1 MMAFDQALWLVAL
14 PLALLPLWR
23 GMRQSARVHPWLA
36 LVPRDPAS
44 TAIDIAMRTAAAL
57 AIAGCV
63 TALAGPHEREQT
75 VERVGR
81 GAEIVIVL
89 DRSRSMDESFTRKR
103 DGGGFRESAGASESK
118 AGAAR
123 RIVSR
128 FVSQRVDDA
137 FAVVLFSAQALPVL
151 PFTQHQDVILAAID
165 ASGIGRGL
173 GNTDI
178 GRAMLAGAANFDDRA
193 YLGSRAIL
201 LISDGGAQLDPDMRT
216 RLADTLRRHR
226 IGLYWI
232 YLRGANGRK
241 LRIDRPAEGSSLA
254 GSSSAAS
261 SQSAGAAL
269 ATAVTDEMPEQSLHD
284 YFASLGMPYRVYE
297 AEKPEAVQGAI
308 DDLGRVE
315 QHPIVYS
322 EILPRRDLLPLAV
335 GIALAALLLLL
346 GARWLLGR
354 RWA

>member
-1 MMAFDQALWLVAL
+1 MIAFDQPLWLVAL

-23 GMRQSARVHPWLA
+23 GMRQAAQPHPWLA

-44 TAIDIAMRTAAAL
+44 TAIDIAMRSCAAL
-57 AIAGCV
+57 AITGCV
-63 TALAGPHEREQT
+63 IALAGPHESEQT

-103 DGGGFRESAGASESK
+103 DGGGFRESAGAGESK

-128 FVSQRVDDA
+128 FVSQRPDDA

-165 ASGIGRGL
+165 ASGVGRGL

-178 GRAMLAGAANFDDRA
+178 GRALLAGAANFDDRA

-216 RLADTLRRHR
+216 RLAATLRRHR

-241 LRIDRPAEGSSLA
+241 LRFDEQPASGSV
-254 GSSSAAS
+254 
-261 SQSAGAAL
+261 L

-284 YFASLGMPYRVYE
+284 YFASLGLPYRVYE

-308 DDLGRVE
+308 DDLGRME
-315 QHPIVYS
+315 QHPIVYA
-322 EILPRRDLLPLAV
+322 EIQPRRDLLPHAA
-335 GIALAALLLLL
+335 GAALAALLLLL
-346 GARWLLGR
+346 GTRWLLGR

>member
-128 FVSQRVDDA
+128 ER
-137 FAVVLFSAQALPVL
+137 
-151 PFTQHQDVILAAID
+151 QHQDVILAAID
-165 ASGIGRGL
+165 ASGVGRGL

-178 GRAMLAGAANFDDRA
+178 GRALLAGAANFDDRA

-241 LRIDRPAEGSSLA
+241 LRIDRPAEGSS
-254 GSSSAAS
+254 
-261 SQSAGAAL
+261 QSAGAAL

-308 DDLGRVE
+308 DDLGRME
-315 QHPIVYS
+315 QHPIVYA
-322 EILPRRDLLPLAV
+322 EILPRRDLLPLAA
-335 GIALAALLLLL
+335 GIALAALLMLL

>member
-1 MMAFDQALWLVAL
+1 MIAFDQPLWLVAA

-23 GMRQSARVHPWLA
+23 GMRQAAQPHPWLA

-44 TAIDIAMRTAAAL
+44 TAIDLAMRTCAAL

-63 TALAGPHEREQT
+63 LALAGPHESERT
-75 VERVGR
+75 VERIGR

-89 DRSRSMDESFTRKR
+89 DRSRSMDESFSRKR

-128 FVSQRVDDA
+128 FVSQRSDDA
-137 FAVVLFSAQALPVL
+137 FAVVLFSAQPLPVL

-165 ASGIGRGL
+165 AIGIGRGL

-193 YLGSRAIL
+193 YLGSRAML

-241 LRIDRPAEGSSLA
+241 LRLDQRPAGSV
-254 GSSSAAS
+254 
-261 SQSAGAAL
+261 L

-284 YFASLGMPYRVYE
+284 YFASLKLPYRVYE

-308 DDLGRVE
+308 DDFGRVE
-315 QHPIVYS
+315 QHPIVYA
-322 EILPRRDLLPLAV
+322 EIQPRRDLLPHAA
-335 GIALAALLLLL
+335 GGALIALLLLL
-346 GARWLLGR
+346 ATRWLLGR